1 MTDTI
6 DPLLLNFLYVIVGG
20 LLTLGF
26 MWMGCKMFNRIVSFN
41 IGEELARGNTAVGLM
56 IMGMYIGIGIAMGLV
71 IGLGMN

>member
-6 DPLLLNFLYVIVGG
+6 DPLLLNFVYVVVGG

-26 MWMGCKMFNRIVSFN
+26 MWMGCKMFNHIVSFS
-41 IGEELARGNTAVGLM
+41 IGDELAKGNTAVGLM